1 MTLLSPNVI
10 TVSVTSVS
18 PEGFGQESHCK
29 RVGGDLFLFGGG
41 TPGPRATQQ
50 CLAVFLG
57 LSPHLRRI
65 FAGLGTV
72 CRAGQRGGRP
82 LSLFQGVTVSGKSVE
97 AHLTRSVPGL
107 GTCASTQGGLGRRG
121 LGTSSWL
128 EVCLPRI
135 QRGLQSAMP
144 GSSVAGPWG
153 TWAPCS
159 ISLLLPAGTPEAAG
173 FPRRKRGAL
182 VCGRIFPNSWLCD

>member
-29 RVGGDLFLFGGG
+29 RAGGDLFLFGGG

-107 GTCASTQGGLGRRG
+107 GTCASAQGGLGRRG

-159 ISLLLPAGTPEAAG
+159 ISLLLPAGTPKAAG

-182 VCGRIFPNSWLCD
+182 VCGCIFPNSWLCD

>member
-97 AHLTRSVPGL
+97 AHPGPGNVRIRAGRPGAERTRHLLV
-107 GTCASTQGGLGRRG
+107 AGGL
-121 LGTSSWL
+121 LA
-128 EVCLPRI
+128 
-135 QRGLQSAMP
+135 QNSA
-144 GSSVAGPWG
+144 
-153 TWAPCS
+153 WAPVCHAR
-159 ISLLLPAGTPEAAG
+159 LLGCRTVG
-173 FPRRKRGAL
+173 HVG
-182 VCGRIFPNSWLCD
+182 SM